1 MKTAG
6 KKTEYFKKD
15 LKFIQ
20 EGSTAFTIKNPM
32 QIESIKTK
40 ASIKPSEIPEINE
53 LVYLYW
59 DFRCFSNTFALIL
72 EIISLYSIKEKS
84 GIVYCYT

>member
-20 EGSTAFTIKNPM
+20 EGSNAFTIKNPM
-32 QIESIKTK
+32 QIESIKSK
-40 ASIKPSEIPEINE
+40 ASINASEIPETKE
-53 LVYLYW
+53 LVCLY
-59 DFRCFSNTFALIL
+59 
-72 EIISLYSIKEKS
+72 
-84 GIVYCYT
+84 

>member
-20 EGSTAFTIKNPM
+20 EGSNAFTIKNPM
-32 QIESIKTK
+32 QIESIKSN
-40 ASIKPSEIPEINE
+40 ASIMPSETPETNE
-53 LVYLYW
+53 LVCLY
-59 DFRCFSNTFALIL
+59 
-72 EIISLYSIKEKS
+72 
-84 GIVYCYT
+84 

>member
-20 EGSTAFTIKNPM
+20 EESTAFTIKNPM

-40 ASIKPSEIPEINE
+40 ASIKASEIPEINE
-53 LVYLYW
+53 LVYLY
-59 DFRCFSNTFALIL
+59 
-72 EIISLYSIKEKS
+72 
-84 GIVYCYT
+84 